1 MWSPQVE
8 SLDEISVRFYYFL
21 SVLILLSSSFVSI
34 TAMMSF
40 IAFMSV
46 QNLSRSDLVREVE
59 VGEVVDILASVLRG
73 SEGPDCV
80 FVEGDIDGNYPFSV
94 TTASGVITITPFLG

>member
-1 MWSPQVE
+1 MLTWSGNGCSILLLFALSMWSPQVE
-8 SLDEISVRFYYFL
+8 SLDESSVRFYYFL

-59 VGEVVDILASVLRG
+59 VGEVGGIVWEIARVL
-73 SEGPDCV
+73 
-80 FVEGDIDGNYPFSV
+80 VE
-94 TTASGVITITPFLG
+94 A